1 MDESLHPREEQI
13 LRYLDG
19 EMTTEERTV
28 FETQLASDP
37 ALQEQVEAM
46 RFSVEA
52 AALYGVH
59 TQVASIHREAIAQY
73 SPARQ
78 KGRVVSFRRVVRY
91 TMAVA
96 ASILL
101 IFIAVQGYRFYNLTP
116 EGLYEDSFIAYNLSP
131 ARGDEPEF
139 TDLEKAYSEEQYS
152 TVVRMAKEKN
162 RVLSPREMFVAG
174 LSSLR
179 LNDASAAIPWFRRLN
194 EQANTFQP
202 DAGFYLSLAY
212 LKDKDYDRALTLL
225 QKIRSNPRHPYQERI
240 TQRMI
245 NDIKMLKWK

>member
-1 MDESLHPREEQI
+1 MDESLHPQEEQI

-19 EMTTEERTV
+19 EMTVGEKTA
-28 FETQLASDP
+28 FEAQLASDN
-37 ALQEQVEAM
+37 ALREQVEAM

-59 TQVASIHREAIAQY
+59 TQVASIHREAVAQY
-73 SPARQ
+73 SPAR
-78 KGRVVSFRRVVRY
+78 KGRVVPFRRVVRY

-101 IFIAVQGYRFYNLTP
+101 VFIAVQGYRFYNLTP

-131 ARGDEPEF
+131 VRGDEPGF
-139 TDLEKAYSEEQYS
+139 TNLEKAYSEEQYS
-152 TVVRMAKEKN
+152 MVVRMAKEKG
-162 RVLSPREMFVAG
+162 RVLTPREVFVAG
-174 LSSLR
+174 LSSLQ

-194 EQANTFQP
+194 EPGNPFQP

-212 LKDKDYDRALTLL
+212 LKDKDYDRALSLM
-225 QKIRSNPRHPYQERI
+225 QKIRSNPKHPYHDRI
-240 TQRMI
+240 TRRMI
-245 NDIKMLKWK
+245 NDTKMLKWK

>member
-19 EMTTEERTV
+19 EMTAEERTA
-28 FETQLASDP
+28 FEAQLALDA
-37 ALQEQVEAM
+37 ALREEVEAM

-52 AALYGVH
+52 ASLYGVH
-59 TQVASIHREAIAQY
+59 TQVASIHREAVAQY

-78 KGRVVSFRRVVRY
+78 GRVVPLRRVVRY

-131 ARGDEPEF
+131 VRGDEPGF
-139 TDLEKAYSEEQYS
+139 TDLEKAYSEEQYN
-152 TVVRMAKEKN
+152 TVIRMAREN
-162 RVLSPREMFVAG
+162 GRVLNPREVFVAG
-174 LSSLR
+174 LSSLQ

-194 EQANTFQP
+194 EQGNPFQP
-202 DAGFYLSLAY
+202 DAEFYLSLAY
-212 LKDKDYDRALTLL
+212 LKDKDYDRALVLMR
-225 QKIRSNPRHPYQERI
+225 KIHSDPRHPYHDRI

-245 NDIKMLKWK
+245 NDTRMLKWK